1 MFVLK
6 KDGKL
11 QPYID
16 FRKLNKI
23 TIKNRYLLPNISEL
37 QDRLAGAQYFIALDL
52 QGAYNL
58 VRMKEGEE

>member
-1 MFVLK
+1 MFILK

-11 QPYID
+11 QPCIN

-37 QDRLAGAQYFIALDL
+37 QDRLVGAQYFTALDL

-58 VRMKEGEE
+58 VRIKEGNK